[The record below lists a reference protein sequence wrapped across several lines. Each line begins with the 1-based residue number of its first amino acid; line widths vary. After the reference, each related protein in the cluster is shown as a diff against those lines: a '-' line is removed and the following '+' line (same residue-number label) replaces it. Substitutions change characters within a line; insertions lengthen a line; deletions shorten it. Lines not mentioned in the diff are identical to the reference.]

1 MKNLPA
7 SAMRSNGAD
16 YVRTYH
22 HVEVDQT
29 VSLADLLRPN
39 FWVHHANALR
49 RGDLID
55 VFGDHIDLH
64 LRVVGK
70 GVGLVEVR
78 PLAIWQAEDAGNAP
92 VEAGTTDDLP
102 DIPDGY
108 EVKRG
113 PRGRWKVLTKDPL
126 LEIAKEIMTE
136 VEARNIALAHY
147 VKANKVAA

>member
-29 VSLADLLRPN
+29 VSLSDLLRPN
-39 FWVHHANALR
+39 FWVHHANILR

-55 VFGDHIDLH
+55 VFGDHLDLH
-64 LRVVGK
+64 LRVMGK
-70 GVGLVEVR
+70 GVGYVEVR
-78 PLAIWQAEDAGNAP
+78 PLAIWQAEETGASP
-92 VEAGTTDDLP
+92 VEAETADLP
-102 DIPDGY
+102 EIPDGY

-113 PRGRWKVLTKDPL
+113 PGGRWRVLTKDPL
-126 LEIAKEIMTE
+126 VEVAKAIATE
-136 VEARNIALAHY
+136 AEARRIALAHY

>member
-1 MKNLPA
+1 MTLPISTPRGRGTA
-7 SAMRSNGAD
+7 VNPDNRFAPTRS
-16 YVRTYH
+16 
-22 HVEVDQT
+22 
-29 VSLADLLRPN
+29 
-39 FWVHHANALR
+39 
-49 RGDLID
+49 
-55 VFGDHIDLH
+55 
-64 LRVVGK
+64 GK